1 MNADYSIG
9 LTTQRE
15 ATTMQFDPLTKYCTL
30 IPGGLHY
37 IPGGLNLPR
46 EKRMRNASSQPDCSP
61 GADGTARLA
70 KIFDRFTIRIRKSL
84 TVFRKS
90 TVGRKGDSRLPA
102 FWRPRSSRSGIS

>member
-1 MNADYSIG
+1 
-9 LTTQRE
+9 
-15 ATTMQFDPLTKYCTL
+15 MQFDPLTKYRTL

-46 EKRMRNASSQPDCSP
+46 EKRMRNESSQPDCSP
-61 GADGTARLA
+61 GADGTARFA
-70 KIFDRFTIRIRKSL
+70 GRFTISL
-84 TVFRKS
+84 QNTLTAFRKS

>member
-1 MNADYSIG
+1 
-9 LTTQRE
+9 
-15 ATTMQFDPLTKYCTL
+15 MQFDPLTKYSTL

-70 KIFDRFTIRIRKSL
+70 KIFGRFTISLRKTL
-84 TVFRKS
+84 TAFRRS
-90 TVGRKGDSRLPA
+90 TVGTKGDSWLPA
-102 FWRPRSSRSGIS
+102 VWRTRSSRSAIS